1 MAQQENLDLS
11 PARLLEALPAVLP
24 GYLQRQ
30 RWFGGKARAIR
41 AVAVTNAVPVPL
53 PGGGAAFVVFADV
66 VYQDGRGEMY
76 ALPLIPASL
85 CSPEDA
91 IDERTAAWELRIP
104 VGGDSPDLVLREGL
118 ASNAFRTALLELIAG
133 EATLRGVTG
142 AIEASA
148 GHILPEF
155 TSDGD
160 RLHPSAL
167 LNVEQSNSSVVYGRR
182 LILKFFRRLE
192 EGINPDLEIGAF
204 LTERTE
210 FRSVPPVAGA
220 LVYRREDGKKMTL
233 GILQQ
238 FVENRG
244 DAWRHALEAVA
255 GYYARVAALPEA
267 ARAGR
272 RRAGNVLAL
281 IDEPADPRADELLG
295 DYLVWARLLGR
306 RTAEL
311 HLALASA
318 TSEPEFLPE
327 EFTAE
332 FRQGLWESLDGLARE
347 VFALLQGKKDDLAG
361 EVAEEAGQAL
371 ALESAVHNRFGRVRR
386 RNFTAMRT
394 RIHGDYHLGQALF
407 TGSDFVMIDF
417 EGEPARPLSQRR
429 MKRSPLEDV
438 AGMLRSFHYAAYGP
452 LLAPVSPQPFTGPT
466 LAQGRAWASL
476 WQHAVSAAFLKKYL
490 ETSGTASYLPRS
502 KEELEVLLEVFLLGK
517 AVYELGYELNNRPGW
532 VRIPVEAILQQFG
545 KVR

>member
-1 MAQQENLDLS
+1 MAQQENLDPS

-24 GYLQRQ
+24 GFLQRQ
-30 RWFGGKARAIR
+30 RWFGGKARAMR
-41 AVAVTNAVPVPL
+41 AVAVTDAVAVPL
-53 PGGGAAFVVFADV
+53 AGGAAFVVFADV
-66 VYQDGRGEMY
+66 VYEDGRGEMY
-76 ALPLIPASL
+76 ALPLVPASL

-91 IDERTAAWELRIP
+91 ADERAEAWEMRVPLAGR
-104 VGGDSPDLVLREGL
+104 SPELVLREGL
-118 ASNAFRTALLELIAG
+118 SSRAFRTALLELIAG
-133 EATLRGVTG
+133 QATLRGVSG
-142 AIEASA
+142 GIEASA
-148 GHILPEF
+148 GHILPGF

-160 RLHPSAL
+160 RLRPSAL
-167 LNVEQSNSSVVYGRR
+167 LKVEQSNSSVVYGRS

-255 GYYARVAALPEA
+255 GYYARVASLPET

-272 RRAGNVLAL
+272 RRAGKVLAL
-281 IDEPADPRADELLG
+281 IDAPLDPRADELLG
-295 DYLVWARLLGR
+295 GYLAWARLLGQ

-332 FRQGLWESLDGLARE
+332 FRQGLWESLDGLAWE
-347 VFALLQGKKDDLAG
+347 NFALLRGKKDDLSGELAG
-361 EVAEEAGQAL
+361 EAGRVL
-371 ALESAVHNRFGRVRR
+371 ALESAVHDRYLRMRR
-386 RNFTAMRT
+386 RKFTARRT

-407 TGSDFVMIDF
+407 TGSDFVIIDF

-452 LLAPVSPQPFTGPT
+452 LLAPVSQMPFTGLT
-466 LAQGRAWASL
+466 RAQGLAWASF
-476 WQHAVSAAFLKKYL
+476 WQDAASAAFLKKYL
-490 ETSGTASYLPRS
+490 KTSGTASYLPRS
-502 KEELEVLLEVFLLGK
+502 KAELQLLLEVFLLGK
-517 AVYELGYELNNRPGW
+517 AVYELGYELNNRPDW

-545 KVR
+545 KAG